1 MKRKNIGKLSGKT
14 AVLVGIVVGSV
25 LAAAVG
31 YFVLVGPKRAEASRL
46 AEEVATVEQTIADYR
61 AASRNPQQ
69 PIEFAELFALT
80 KAMPD
85 TPDLPGILLEL
96 SRVAEDAGISITSV
110 FPQGTQP
117 VAGYQRLPLDV
128 TFEGDFYNLSDFVY
142 RLRTLVSVRDGK
154 LEANGRLFAVDS
166 VKFFE
171 SQKKFPQL
179 QATLTLTA
187 FTYLPQ
193 AAGAADGAATPGA
206 DTTPT
211 DTGAATAT
219 AMGETN

>member
-1 MKRKNIGKLSGKT
+1 MKRKSIGKVSGKT
-14 AVLVGIVVGSV
+14 TAIAGIVAGSLLV
-25 LAAAVG
+25 AALG
-31 YFVLVGPKRAEASRL
+31 YFALIGPKRSEASRL
-46 AEEVATVEQTIADYR
+46 TADIATVEQTISEYR
-61 AASRNPQQ
+61 LANRNPQQ

-85 TPDLPGILLEL
+85 TEDVPGILLEL
-96 SRVAEDAGISITSV
+96 SRVAGDAGISITSV
-110 FPQGTQP
+110 YPSEAQP
-117 VAGYQRLPLDV
+117 IGGYERLPVEV

-171 SQKKFPQL
+171 SQKKFPAL

-187 FTYLPQ
+187 FTFKP
-193 AAGAADGAATPGA
+193 AAAAAADGATTPATPA
-206 DTTPT
+206 PVD
-211 DTGAATAT
+211 DGAATAT
-219 AMGETN
+219 AMGDAN